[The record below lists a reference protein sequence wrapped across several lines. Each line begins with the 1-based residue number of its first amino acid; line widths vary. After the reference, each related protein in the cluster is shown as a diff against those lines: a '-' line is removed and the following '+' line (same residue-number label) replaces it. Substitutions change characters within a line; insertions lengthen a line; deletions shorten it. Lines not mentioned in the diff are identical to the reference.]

1 MMALYRLTIV
11 TSSPSVFWMDRLV
24 SRQLYIPLS
33 GKFLQSIVAMTN
45 SKRILEIGMFT
56 GYAALACA
64 EALPEDGSVTT
75 LELDPYLE
83 GVAKEFFSRSPHGKK
98 ISVKIGKY
106 NLPMRSENDLGECIY
121 MTIVTW
127 LDFVV
132 LTSQAGNCSLYFGS
146 QLLISIPN
154 FFCFWRYWTRELI
167 CQSSQSSISPLF
179 YFRSSV
185 CESTLESVP
194 GNNQYLIV
202 LCFRTCQRHTP
213 EDGRSQRDV
222 WSGFP
227 GRW

>member
-1 MMALYRLTIV
+1 MALYRLTIV
-11 TSSPSVFWMDRLV
+11 TTSPSVFWMDRLV

-106 NLPMRSENDLGECIY
+106 NLPMRSENDLGECKY
-121 MTIVTW
+121 DNRHVTG
-127 LDFVV
+127 FR
-132 LTSQAGNCSLYFGS
+132 C
-146 QLLISIPN
+146 PH
-154 FFCFWRYWTRELI
+154 
-167 CQSSQSSISPLF
+167 QSSRQLQSLFRISVVNLHSKLLLLLTIFNEWAYLSIKSIFHKPPFLF
-179 YFRSSV
+179 YIECVWKYARISSWKQP
-185 CESTLESVP
+185 VP
-194 GNNQYLIV
+194 YWFIFKDLPKTHS
-202 LCFRTCQRHTP
+202 R
-213 EDGRSQRDV
+213 
-222 WSGFP
+222 
-227 GRW
+227 RW